1 MALGT
6 YTSLYC
12 FKTFHSFQHKLMY
25 FHDKKSRMKTLYK
38 NQKPKF
44 PFTSFLQ
51 NHFPNLKASAVN

>member
-1 MALGT
+1 
-6 YTSLYC
+6 
-12 FKTFHSFQHKLMY
+12 MY

-51 NHFPNLKASAVN
+51 NHFPNLKASAIN